1 MSKELEVVQNE
12 VVTEVETQQVGSV
25 AEQLFGAKAQVLTSF
40 DTHTEDGSDK
50 AFNLMNDA
58 DFAVGDKLGETIL
71 LKDILI
77 HPVQFTDE
85 TTGEVIDGFRT
96 VLIDAEGVSY
106 GATSSGLFNALKQFF
121 SIKGHPSTWSEPK
134 AIKIVEK
141 KGRRGFKF
149 YTIQIVTK

>member
-1 MSKELEVVQNE
+1 MSKETMELEVQNE
-12 VVTEVETQQVGSV
+12 LLTETKAVGSV
-25 AEQLFGAKAQVLTSF
+25 SEQLFGAKAQVLATF
-40 DTHTEDGSDK
+40 DLTNEEGSDK

-58 DFAVGDKLGETIL
+58 DHAVGDVLGETIL
-71 LKDILI
+71 LKDVLI

-85 TTGEVIDGFRT
+85 ATGELIDGYRT
-96 VLIDAEGVSY
+96 VLIDADGTSF
-106 GATSSGLFNALKQFF
+106 GATSSGLFNALQQFF
-121 SIKGHPSTWSEPK
+121 SIKGHPNTWSEPK